1 MIAEGTPSETQVVLG
16 WVLDTHLLLIQLPG
30 DKFIAWTTDI
40 ASVLETGTVTFGSL
54 ESIVG
59 RLNHAGYVI
68 PMSRHFLNRLRLRL
82 EARGNKRQRL
92 TLNHEELEDL
102 TLWLTFLAMAHRG
115 ISFNRMTI
123 RQPTRLGFSDSCP
136 FGLGGFSLSG
146 RAWRLKIPPD
156 CAFYGASE
164 INNLLEFLAMMLNI
178 WLIVLD
184 CQATGAS
191 EECILALGDN
201 TSGIGWL
208 FRSGSIKPSS
218 VYYAPV
224 QMVARQLASIIASSS
239 HCLASQHL
247 RGKKNVVSDLLS
259 FVGSA
264 REDSHPLAPDDPSDA
279 ELTRRF
285 HRHLPQLIPPR
296 FEISPLPSEVLSFAI
311 QVLRTAESSWIRA
324 KKAPTSSG
332 TASGAGGSASVTKPA
347 SLTPTSVSYL
357 SQSRNS
363 SFVPSSASTE
373 WLTGLSQDDFV
384 ANVRTPWWQRLC
396 ALPQATW
403 LRRSGTISNGAPFTS
418 RTALSSCHLSVPSSG
433 PTTT

>member
-1 MIAEGTPSETQVVLG
+1 
-16 WVLDTHLLLIQLPG
+16 
-30 DKFIAWTTDI
+30 
-40 ASVLETGTVTFGSL
+40 
-54 ESIVG
+54 
-59 RLNHAGYVI
+59 
-68 PMSRHFLNRLRLRL
+68 
-82 EARGNKRQRL
+82 
-92 TLNHEELEDL
+92 
-102 TLWLTFLAMAHRG
+102 MAHRG

-123 RQPTRLGFSDSCP
+123 RRPSRLGFSDSCP

-146 RAWRLKIPPD
+146 RAWRLKIPSD

-164 INNLLEFLAMMLNI
+164 INNLLEFLAMMINI

-184 CQATGAS
+184 CSDADAH

-208 FRSGSIKPSS
+208 YRSGSIKPSS

-224 QMVARQLASIIASSS
+224 QMVARKLAEIIADSS

-259 FVGSA
+259 FVGST
-264 REDSHPLAPDDPSDA
+264 REERHPLAPDNPSDA

-285 HRHLPQLIPPR
+285 HQHLPQLIPPR
-296 FEISPLPSEVLSFAI
+296 FAISPLPSEVLSFAI

-324 KKAPTSSG
+324 KKAPTSSA
-332 TASGAGGSASVTKPA
+332 TAYGAAGSVSATRLECLTPSSVTYQ
-347 SLTPTSVSYL
+347 TPSK
-357 SQSRNS
+357 NS
-363 SFVPSSASTE
+363 SFVPSSDSTE
-373 WLTGLSQDDFV
+373 WLTGLSQADFV
-384 ANVRTPWWQRLC
+384 DNVRAPWWRRLC

-418 RTALSSCHLSVPSSG
+418 RTALSSCHLSEPYSG
-433 PTTT
+433 PTTTSIPLPTDRKL